1 MAYNPILF
9 YWRYTKMSRVSML
22 EERINGRE
30 VMAYVQG
37 KYSYHSTSKLTRTIK
52 ALGLDP
58 EGEDKTW
65 AVVVGGRAGAAW
77 STGYKMAIVRL

>member
-1 MAYNPILF
+1 MAYNPIF

-37 KYSYHSTSKLTRTIK
+37 KYS
-52 ALGLDP
+52 
-58 EGEDKTW
+58 
-65 AVVVGGRAGAAW
+65 
-77 STGYKMAIVRL
+77 

>member
-1 MAYNPILF
+1 
-9 YWRYTKMSRVSML
+9 MSRVSML

-58 EGEDKTW
+58 EEGKCLIS
-65 AVVVGGRAGAAW
+65 R
-77 STGYKMAIVRL
+77 RLSSDRQK